1 MDTPVSPLRGRKLHY
16 EQKSSGYFSQTERE
30 RRVLKLVGGPGLQ
43 VLDVGCAGGHLG
55 KFVQEHGNT
64 VDGADLSD
72 SAAEKARATLRN
84 VYVFDIEATWPAEVA
99 NGSYD
104 VAILGEVLEH
114 VFNPVEV
121 LAEVRRA
128 LKPGGR
134 VVITTPNFTLWIA
147 RLQFLFGRFRY
158 QKYGIWDF
166 GHIRWF
172 TYKYL
177 NEVLQEANFELLEE
191 MHLPH
196 PRSLDR
202 VVDWWPS
209 LLAYHFIVSAR
220 AK

>member
-1 MDTPVSPLRGRKLHY
+1 MTEPAQQLRGRKLHY
-16 EQKSSGYFSQTERE
+16 EEKSSGYYSQTERE
-30 RRVLKLVGGPGLQ
+30 KRVLKLVGGPGLD

-55 KFVQEHGNT
+55 KVVQQHGNR
-64 VDGADLSD
+64 VDGVDMS
-72 SAAEKARATLRN
+72 EKALANARGILN
-84 VYVFDIEATWPAEVA
+84 EVYVCDIEAAWPAEIA
-99 NGSYD
+99 TGKYD

-121 LAEVRRA
+121 LGEVKRV

-177 NEVLQEANFELLEE
+177 KEVLNDAGFELLDE

-196 PRSLDR
+196 PRKLDP
-202 VVDWWPS
+202 VVDLWPS
-209 LLAYHFIVSAR
+209 LFAYHFIVSAR